1 MANDFLSGLG
11 GLVKGLSGFMPQD
24 DPAVQMLNSQTQV
37 NDLKKQEADIY
48 AEIGKAAVEKQGLAS
63 FGELGERLRLVQT
76 NLASAEGQLKTAQ
89 REQEEASRAQA
100 EEEAKNTCPECG
112 LRNADGV
119 KFCQDCGTKLGAPSK
134 VFCGNCGAEN
144 APGTR
149 FCGACGTKIGE

>member
-63 FGELGERLRLVQT
+63 FASLA
-76 NLASAEGQLKTAQ
+76 NASASSKQTLRQ
-89 REQEEASRAQA
+89 R
-100 EEEAKNTCPECG
+100 KDN
-112 LRNADGV
+112 
-119 KFCQDCGTKLGAPSK
+119 
-134 VFCGNCGAEN
+134 
-144 APGTR
+144 
-149 FCGACGTKIGE
+149 